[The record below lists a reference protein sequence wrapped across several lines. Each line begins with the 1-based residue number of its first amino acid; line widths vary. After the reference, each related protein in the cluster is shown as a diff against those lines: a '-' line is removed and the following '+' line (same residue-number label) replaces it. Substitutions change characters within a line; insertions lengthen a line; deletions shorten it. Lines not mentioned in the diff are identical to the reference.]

1 MQKPSKDLLPRF
13 VLIESSIFTDN
24 RITSTEK
31 LLYSYICLLT
41 NNKKLCCF
49 ATNKYFA
56 TIFNLKPRQIQNCL
70 SNLRKYNYIII
81 RNENNK
87 RFINTTLN
95 HFLDKREMINESIED
110 IANFEEILSYNYLE
124 ENE

>member
-56 TIFNLKPRQIQNCL
+56 QIFNLKPRQIQNCL
-70 SNLRKYNYIII
+70 SNLKKYNYIII

-95 HFLDKREMINESIED
+95 HFLDKREMINDSIED

>member
-1 MQKPSKDLLPRF
+1 MQKPSKDFLPRF

-49 ATNKYFA
+49 ATNKYFSK
-56 TIFNLKPRQIQNCL
+56 IFNLKPRQIQNCL
-70 SNLRKYNYIII
+70 SNLKKYNYIII

>member
-70 SNLRKYNYIII
+70 SNLKKYNYIII

-95 HFLDKREMINESIED
+95 HFLDKREMINETIED